1 MSTETYDVVILGGGN
16 AAMGVTVPTRAAGLS
31 VAMIEMRDLGGTCP
45 NRGCMP
51 KKVLVAAAHALDEI
65 ARAHHHGIT
74 VAAPSLDWAALIAR
88 EKQMIAGIPDSLAG
102 AMARRGVEVIKGQGK
117 FVGRNAVQ
125 VGDRRL
131 EAAHIV
137 IATGSKPRQLPIP
150 GAERMITSEDVLDDP
165 TLPRDVVF
173 IGGGV
178 IALEFSHVY
187 ARAGVTVT
195 ILEALPQLLP
205 AIDPDAAAQLRSET
219 ERIGIAVHTGVRIAG
234 IEPSGHGHRVVFTE
248 DGAERSV
255 DAERIVN
262 GAGRV
267 ADIDGLDLDAAGIG
281 HQDGHLL
288 VDAFLRS
295 TSNPTVHFCGDA
307 LWSSPQLSP
316 IATYEGQ
323 IVGHNIVEGPS
334 RKPDY
339 ASIPS
344 CIFTVPALA
353 MVGLS
358 EAQARDKGLKIRVQ
372 TTDMRGWLAAK
383 TYAESAAWAKVVVDE
398 TSDQIV
404 GAIMF
409 GHAGEELIHLFALAI
424 RHGITAGQLKDTVTG
439 FPTFAADLK
448 YLL

>member
-1 MSTETYDVVILGGGN
+1 MSPIASSHGRRPSPPIHHHNRKRRALRSSVARRVIRYMTMMPQLEAQKMSTETYDVVILGGGN
-16 AAMGVTVPTRAAGLS
+16 AAMGATVRTRQAGLS
-31 VAMIEMRDLGGTCP
+31 VAMIEARELGGTCP

-65 ARAHHHGIT
+65 ARAHHHGIA

-88 EKQMIAGIPDSLAG
+88 EKQLIAGIPDSMAG
-102 AMARRGVEVIKGQGK
+102 TMARRVVEVIKGQGK
-117 FVGRNAVQ
+117 FVGPHTVQ
-125 VGDRRL
+125 VGGRRL
-131 EAAHIV
+131 EAKHVV
-137 IATGSKPRQLPIP
+137 IATGSKPRHLPIP

-195 ILEALPQLLP
+195 ILEMLPQLLP
-205 AIDPDAAAQLRSET
+205 AIDPDAAAQLRGET
-219 ERIGIAVHTGVRIAG
+219 ERIGIAVHTGVTITR
-234 IEPSGHGHRVVFTE
+234 IEPAGRGHRVVYTE

-255 DAERIVN
+255 EAERIVN

-267 ADIDGLDLDAAGIG
+267 ADIDGLDLGAAGVG
-281 HQDGHLL
+281 HEDGHVL
-288 VDAFLRS
+288 VDEFLRS
-295 TSNPTVHFCGDA
+295 TANPAVHVCGDA
-307 LWSSPQLSP
+307 LWSSPLLSP

-344 CIFTVPALA
+344 CIFTVPAWPRLRR
-353 MVGLS
+353 G
-358 EAQARDKGLKIRVQ
+358 KRV
-372 TTDMRGWLAAK
+372 
-383 TYAESAAWAKVVVDE
+383 
-398 TSDQIV
+398 
-404 GAIMF
+404 
-409 GHAGEELIHLFALAI
+409 
-424 RHGITAGQLKDTVTG
+424 
-439 FPTFAADLK
+439 
-448 YLL
+448 